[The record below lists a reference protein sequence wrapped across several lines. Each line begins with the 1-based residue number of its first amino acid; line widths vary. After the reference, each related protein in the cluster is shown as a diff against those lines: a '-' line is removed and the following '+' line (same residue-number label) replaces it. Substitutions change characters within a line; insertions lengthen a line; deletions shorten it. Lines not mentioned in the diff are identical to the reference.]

1 MPAKRPPLR
10 VLEGRFIRLVP
21 LTRDDLPE
29 MFATL
34 ATPEVFAGGWGGGP
48 AGYQATEAEFVEWG
62 RTHFRWDDNVYGARI
77 QGGPDAD
84 TLIGTSTM
92 TDFDEVNEHTHIGWT
107 AWDPRTWGT
116 AVNPE
121 AKLLMLTEAFD
132 HGFGRVRLQAD
143 DRNDRSRAAIVR
155 LGATFEGIVRRD
167 KRRADGSWRDT
178 ALFSIIVDEWP
189 SVREGL
195 ERRLSAL
202 EPPLVLGSATPAR

>member
-1 MPAKRPPLR
+1 
-10 VLEGRFIRLVP
+10 
-21 LTRDDLPE
+21 
-29 MFATL
+29 
-34 ATPEVFAGGWGGGP
+34 
-48 AGYQATEAEFVEWG
+48 
-62 RTHFRWDDNVYGARI
+62 
-77 QGGPDAD
+77 
-84 TLIGTSTM
+84 
-92 TDFDEVNEHTHIGWT
+92 
-107 AWDPRTWGT
+107 
-116 AVNPE
+116 VNPE